1 MKLRNGLIGSA
12 AMVAVL
18 AMAGMGEPTA
28 TTTTTP
34 GAATP
39 APSAGNV
46 GVPAKVAD
54 AAFLAGR
61 WQGTMGQNKDNH
73 VEEVWSNP
81 AGNNLV
87 GMFRWV
93 KADGTPSMFELL
105 TIQEE
110 AGTLALRLRH
120 QTATGATWEE
130 KDKTVTMRL
139 AEKGESLLHFKAY
152 QDCGDLASCR
162 YEVKGGKLT
171 IDVEFAQPSAEDVAK
186 GKKPR
191 AGLHFEMER
200 SAL

>member
-1 MKLRNGLIGSA
+1 MKMRSGLIGSA
-12 AMVAVL
+12 AILSVFAMV
-18 AMAGMGEPTA
+18 GMGDPAATA
-28 TTTTTP
+28 PAT
-34 GAATP
+34 AATP
-39 APSAGNV
+39 SV
-46 GVPAKVAD
+46 GDVGIPAKVAD

-61 WQGTMGQNKDNH
+61 WQGTMGKNKDNH

-81 AGNNLV
+81 AGNNMI

-120 QTATGATWEE
+120 QTASGATWEE
-130 KDKTVTMRL
+130 KDRTVTMRL
-139 AEKGESLLHFKAY
+139 AEKGENLVHFKAH

-162 YEVKGGKLT
+162 YEVKGGKLI
-171 IDVEFAQPSAEDVAK
+171 IDVAFAEPNAEEAAK

-200 SAL
+200 SPL